1 MKESLRRAGGAAA
14 MAVAWAAVW
23 GLVGVLIAVFVDP
36 DGSVDDMWVATLGLP
51 GFFAGVIFSGV
62 LWSAE
67 GRRRFG
73 ELPLARA
80 AAWGAVTGLL
90 LGVIPFAL
98 GDPAADLP
106 LWLLALVVVGSL
118 TLLSAL
124 SAVGSALLFRYAARR
139 QAPARARPEG

>member
-1 MKESLRRAGGAAA
+1 

-51 GFFAGVIFSGV
+51 GFFAGAVFSAV
-62 LWSAE
+62 LWIAE
-67 GRRRFG
+67 GRRG
-73 ELPLARA
+73 LDALPLSRA
-80 AAWGAVTGLL
+80 GGWGAVTGLL

-118 TLLSAL
+118 TLLSAA
-124 SAVGSALLFRYAARR
+124 SAVGSVLLFRHAARR
-139 QAPARARPEG
+139 QAPARARPRR